1 MIWSADYFLLRKIK
15 KLYHQNVIFSVTSH
29 LSASNWQ
36 QFMKLSRLDKNLFTR
51 SFKCHD
57 LGKIFNFMISS
68 MIISSLWKFD
78 TTFQQQND
86 NDESFRETFLWKTFS
101 AELIQL
107 KFLLWNL
114 SPLLL
119 IIYYELNQ
127 EKWNFLLSG
136 GLLLNVI

>member
-1 MIWSADYFLLRKIK
+1 
-15 KLYHQNVIFSVTSH
+15 
-29 LSASNWQ
+29 
-36 QFMKLSRLDKNLFTR
+36 
-51 SFKCHD
+51 
-57 LGKIFNFMISS
+57 MISS